1 MLRAI
6 KIPYFYSLLLIL
18 IFATSSF
25 SSAQGWCVE
34 SRNENVGS
42 HIALSDCHSDFS
54 TCDDTTFFN
63 VLTTHSPDK
72 PDCTTC
78 YDVRPEILAT
88 KLFDDSIESLV
99 SPPPSN
105 TITSP
110 QQYSDLKT
118 FAITSPGDR
127 VVIDQSSTRQ
137 TLQNKAIRTVVLLIW
152 YPSLLPES
160 KFFVVVL
167 FDCQHVKEDN
177 FNSCDQSACLFPN
190 HFRCYVIFA
199 RLLTDEVHLLIIL

>member
-1 MLRAI
+1 MLRTI
-6 KIPYFYSLLLIL
+6 KIRYFYSLLLIL

-25 SSAQGWCVE
+25 SSVQGWCVE
-34 SRNENVGS
+34 SGNENVGS
-42 HIALSDCHSDFS
+42 HIALSDCHLDFS

-88 KLFDDSIESLV
+88 NFFDDSFGSLV

-110 QQYSDLKT
+110 QQSSALKT
-118 FAITSPGDR
+118 FAIASPG
-127 VVIDQSSTRQ
+127 VGMVIDQSSTRQ
-137 TLQNKAIRTVVLLIW
+137 TQQNKAIRTVVLLI
-152 YPSLLPES
+152 
-160 KFFVVVL
+160 
-167 FDCQHVKEDN
+167 
-177 FNSCDQSACLFPN
+177 
-190 HFRCYVIFA
+190 
-199 RLLTDEVHLLIIL
+199 

>member
-137 TLQNKAIRTVVLLIW
+137 TLQNKAIRTVVLLI
-152 YPSLLPES
+152 
-160 KFFVVVL
+160 
-167 FDCQHVKEDN
+167 
-177 FNSCDQSACLFPN
+177 
-190 HFRCYVIFA
+190 
-199 RLLTDEVHLLIIL
+199 